1 MENTNEYKKCL
12 KLSIDCYKNDDIEN
26 LKNGGPEYVGYDFFI
41 KPEHKN
47 FILILTKNILDLLA
61 IPYKKIYIDGT
72 TKAKANEISTIE
84 DIYDKLKKEQ
94 SKFNINKIK
103 RKEKKLK
110 F

>member
-12 KLSIDCYKNDDIEN
+12 KLSIDCYKNNDIES
-26 LKNGGPEYVGYDFFI
+26 LKNGGPKYVGYDFFI

-47 FILILTKNILDLLA
+47 FILVLTKNILDLLA
-61 IPYKKIYIDGT
+61 IPYKRIYIDSV
-72 TKAKANEISTIE
+72 TKAKENELSTIE
-84 DIYDKLKKEQ
+84 DIYAKLKEEQ
-94 SKFNINKIK
+94 PKFDINRIK